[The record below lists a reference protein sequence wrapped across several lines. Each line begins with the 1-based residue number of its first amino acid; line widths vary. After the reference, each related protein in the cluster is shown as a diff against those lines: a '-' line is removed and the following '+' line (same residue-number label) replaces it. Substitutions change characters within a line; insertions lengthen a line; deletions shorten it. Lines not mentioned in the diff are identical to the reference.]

1 MTPHLLPA
9 FVGTPE
15 LNRVYCTDALQLA
28 RCLPNQSVNCIV
40 TSPPY
45 FGLRDYGTGKWEGGD
60 PDCSHTVGNQVSD
73 NKAPGAIVSGV
84 RPGVDASVC
93 KVCGARRI
101 DSQIGLEPTPAAYVA
116 KLVELF
122 RECRRALR
130 DDGVMWVNIGD
141 SYGTGT
147 TASRKQGKRGLGDAT
162 QSAQDAVP
170 RIGGEAKQLLGIPW
184 RLAFALQ
191 DDGWI
196 LRADIIWAKGNP
208 MPESVT
214 DRPTKAHEYIF
225 LFAKNPRYWYD
236 ADAIAEPT
244 VNNQGGPFSQR
255 YADAQPEHGGKSRY
269 RKQDAVGKRT
279 YTGFNERYFSSSEKH
294 KNRNA
299 RSVWHI
305 NTKPYH
311 AAHFATFPEE
321 LPRRCILAGCPVG
334 GVVYDP
340 FMGAGTSA
348 LVARRLGRQ
357 YIGSELNPAYIDL
370 IHQRLA
376 NETLPL
382 PLFQEATS

>member
-1 MTPHLLPA
+1 
-9 FVGTPE
+9 
-15 LNRVYCTDALQLA
+15 
-28 RCLPNQSVNCIV
+28 
-40 TSPPY
+40 
-45 FGLRDYGTGKWEGGD
+45 
-60 PDCSHTVGNQVSD
+60 
-73 NKAPGAIVSGV
+73 
-84 RPGVDASVC
+84 
-93 KVCGARRI
+93 
-101 DSQIGLEPTPAAYVA
+101 
-116 KLVELF
+116 
-122 RECRRALR
+122 
-130 DDGVMWVNIGD
+130 
-141 SYGTGT
+141 
-147 TASRKQGKRGLGDAT
+147 
-162 QSAQDAVP
+162 
-170 RIGGEAKQLLGIPW
+170 
-184 RLAFALQ
+184 
-191 DDGWI
+191 
-196 LRADIIWAKGNP
+196 